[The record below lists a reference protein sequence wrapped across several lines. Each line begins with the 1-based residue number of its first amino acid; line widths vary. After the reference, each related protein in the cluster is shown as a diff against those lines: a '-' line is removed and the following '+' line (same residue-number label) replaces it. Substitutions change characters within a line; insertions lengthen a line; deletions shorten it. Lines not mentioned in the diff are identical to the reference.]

1 MLPASVFS
9 AMPGINIRVEGTAED
24 IKPMK
29 VVLGPC
35 SLALALEQPESR
47 EDVEAIQK
55 AAAAAAADGGDYF
68 SPLRGSHAAHLVY
81 MPEDAVNGPGAKRP
95 FDETTHQWGTVNV
108 DIKAVPVGD
117 SLKGHAD
124 ESITKDTMGVPDTLN
139 PFGARHKKLKVVAT
153 RFGKC
158 ECGRICK
165 WRFRVADDGAVPHCG
180 SVGDPTRKDDEEKPN
195 SDNDDDDYNS
205 DDPITSDEEMPRSAR
220 AHIVGGFNDIILLQ
234 DHSIYQPEQPPPT
247 E

>member
-68 SPLRGSHAAHLVY
+68 SPLRGSHAAHVVY
-81 MPEDAVNGPGAKRP
+81 MPEMLSMALAPK
-95 FDETTHQWGTVNV
+95 
-108 DIKAVPVGD
+108 
-117 SLKGHAD
+117 
-124 ESITKDTMGVPDTLN
+124 
-139 PFGARHKKLKVVAT
+139 
-153 RFGKC
+153 
-158 ECGRICK
+158 
-165 WRFRVADDGAVPHCG
+165 
-180 SVGDPTRKDDEEKPN
+180 
-195 SDNDDDDYNS
+195 
-205 DDPITSDEEMPRSAR
+205 
-220 AHIVGGFNDIILLQ
+220 
-234 DHSIYQPEQPPPT
+234 DHSMRQHTNGEQ
-247 E
+247 